1 MGLMMKYAIKIPF
14 DDDWLYVT
22 NNDVNGI
29 PVTLTYDTIDDA
41 KKAAKLWKESVIV
54 EYIDYDKISRV
65 EIIGSDGREYVRYF
79 KEDESMY
86 YMIQDEGRTLKI
98 VIEDNSKEYY
108 QPGSD
113 PQV

>member
-1 MGLMMKYAIKIPF
+1 MMKYAIKIPL

-22 NNDVNGI
+22 NNDADNI
-29 PVTLTYDTIDDA
+29 PVVLTYDTIEDA

-54 EYIDYDKISRV
+54 EYIDYNKISRV
-65 EIIGSDGREYVRYF
+65 EVIGADGREYVRYF

-98 VIEDNSKEYY
+98 IIEK
-108 QPGSD
+108 
-113 PQV
+113 